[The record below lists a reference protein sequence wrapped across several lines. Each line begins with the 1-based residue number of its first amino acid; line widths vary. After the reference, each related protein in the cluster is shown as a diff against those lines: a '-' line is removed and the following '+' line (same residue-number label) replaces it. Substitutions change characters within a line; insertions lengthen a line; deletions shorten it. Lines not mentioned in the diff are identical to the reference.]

1 MNQFYKIYKKILS
14 GLFLFILLIF
24 GFNSHA
30 FAAVLSFT
38 PNASVIST
46 GDMVNVDIM
55 ISGLEKSTDIGG
67 FDFNI
72 NYDDL
77 VLVYNSYILG
87 NGLGVI
93 PDDAEDC
100 RWGDLG
106 GGIINIAELSYL
118 DDLSFQPDGFTLA
131 TITFTGNVAG
141 TSALTFSDV
150 VLGDTWGDSVGFLQ
164 NDGSI
169 QVVPVPASLYLLGS
183 GMLFLINRR
192 KK

>member
-1 MNQFYKIYKKILS
+1 MNQFFKKILS
-14 GLFLFILLIF
+14 GLFLFIFLIF

-30 FAAVLSFT
+30 SAALLYFT

-46 GDMVNVDIM
+46 GDMVNIDIM
-55 ISGLEKSTDIGG
+55 ISGLEESTDIGT

-72 NYDDL
+72 NYDDSI
-77 VLVYNSYILG
+77 LVYNSYILG

-93 PDDAEDC
+93 PDDTED
-100 RWGDLG
+100 WSLGDLG
-106 GGIINIAELSYL
+106 GGIINIAELSDL
-118 DDLSFQPDGFTLA
+118 DDLSFQPDEFTLA
-131 TITFTGNVAG
+131 TITFTGNTVG
-141 TSALTFSDV
+141 TSALSFSAID
-150 VLGDTWGDSVGFLQ
+150 LGDTWGAPVEFSQ

-169 QVVPVPASLYLLGS
+169 QVVPIPASLYLLGS

>member
-1 MNQFYKIYKKILS
+1 MNQFCKIYKKVLS
-14 GLFLFILLIF
+14 GLFLFVLLTF

-30 FAAVLSFT
+30 FAAVLSFM

-46 GDMVNVDIM
+46 GKMVNVDIM
-55 ISGLEKSTDIGG
+55 ISGLENTDIGV

-72 NYDDL
+72 NYDDS

-93 PDDAEDC
+93 PDDADD
-100 RWGDLG
+100 WSLGDLG
-106 GGIINIAELSYL
+106 GQTVNIAEISYL
-118 DDLSFQPDGFTLA
+118 EDLSFQLDEFILA
-131 TITFTGNVAG
+131 TITFTGNAVG
-141 TSALTFSDV
+141 ISALTFFDV
-150 VLGDTWGDSVGFLQ
+150 YLGDAWGDPVEFLQ

-169 QVVPVPASLYLLGS
+169 QVVPIPATLYLFSS
-183 GMLFLINRR
+183 GILFLASRR

>member
-1 MNQFYKIYKKILS
+1 
-14 GLFLFILLIF
+14 
-24 GFNSHA
+24 
-30 FAAVLSFT
+30 
-38 PNASVIST
+38 
-46 GDMVNVDIM
+46 MVNVDIM

-150 VLGDTWGDSVGFLQ
+150 DLGDDWGDPVGFLQ